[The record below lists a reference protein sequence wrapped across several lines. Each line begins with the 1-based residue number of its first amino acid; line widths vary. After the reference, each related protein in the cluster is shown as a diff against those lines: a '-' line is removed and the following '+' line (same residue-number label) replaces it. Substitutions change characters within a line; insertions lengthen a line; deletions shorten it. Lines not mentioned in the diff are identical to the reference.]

1 MYAVNTEWPATNDL
15 VCIMTM
21 EDWFE
26 VMNRNWHHYERM
38 ESNG

>member
-1 MYAVNTEWPATNDL
+1 

-26 VMNRNWHHYERM
+26 VMNRNWRHYERM
-38 ESNG
+38 DSYG